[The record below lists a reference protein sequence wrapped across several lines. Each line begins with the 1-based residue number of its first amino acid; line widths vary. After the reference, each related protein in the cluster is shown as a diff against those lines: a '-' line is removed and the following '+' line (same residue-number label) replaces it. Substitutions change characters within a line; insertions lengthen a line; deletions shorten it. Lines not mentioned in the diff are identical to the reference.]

1 MSRASVPPIS
11 GPIYRRDITNQG
23 DRDSWGTRPPVP
35 FQRGRI
41 GPWGRTRCSP
51 VPLYAA
57 PCKAGHVSRRYLLAF
72 RRFANVGVAGSS
84 PVSCSRKREPRRG
97 VVRRG
102 FLVAADACLF
112 SKFVC
117 GFRKREGPKSPM
129 KSSRT
134 NTENAQAHEIL
145 GRDTLPDEVG
155 VPLVHEAEQIAQRDH
170 ADHALLPRDGDV
182 AEASCRHS
190 AQHVQQECVGVEHL
204 WFRCHELLD

>member
-1 MSRASVPPIS
+1 MEATGGRGGAPELVPRGCRQLRIKSRP
-11 GPIYRRDITNQG
+11 RNRQG
-23 DRDSWGTRPPVP
+23 C
-35 FQRGRI
+35 I
-41 GPWGRTRCSP
+41 
-51 VPLYAA
+51 
-57 PCKAGHVSRRYLLAF
+57 
-72 RRFANVGVAGSS
+72 
-84 PVSCSRKREPRRG
+84 KRQG
-97 VVRRG
+97 CT
-102 FLVAADACLF
+102 CLF